1 MAVTKLSNSGV
12 YGDKYISFLAG
23 NPAYIPTSFESIA
36 TVTVGSG
43 GSKTVSFSSITGIY
57 AHLELRVIARSDRAS
72 TVDYY
77 GFRFNSD
84 TGSNYSKHYV
94 GGDGS
99 ATEAGATANA
109 STCDLYH
116 IPAASATASI
126 FGADIIDVIDYS
138 NTNKYKTVR
147 TLTGNDRN
155 GAGRID
161 LFSHSWRNTNAI
173 NEITITCGIGNFVQY
188 SHFALYGIKSA

>member
-1 MAVTKLSNSGV
+1 MLLLGILASSKPAAA
-12 YGDKYISFLAG
+12 GD
-23 NPAYIPTSFESIA
+23 FESIA

-43 GSKTVSFSSITGIY
+43 GSKTVSFSSIAATY
-57 AHLELRVIARSDRAS
+57 THLELRVIARSDRAS
-72 TVDYY
+72 SVDYY

-109 STCDLYH
+109 STCELYH

-126 FGADIIDVIDYS
+126 FGADIIDIVDYA

-188 SHFALYGIKSA
+188 SHFALYGIKGA